1 MCVGTLKDAECENK
15 GGVIFIKLL
24 KNSFGHFMNQ
34 IDSSEQYFMGK
45 SVLGI
50 EYASRNILVAALY
63 IDSAFHVIDRSQK

>member
-1 MCVGTLKDAECENK
+1 MCVGTLAEEECENK
-15 GGVIFIKLL
+15 GGLVFVKLL

-45 SVLGI
+45 SVLGV
-50 EYASRNILVAALY
+50 EYSSKDILVACLV

>member
-1 MCVGTLKDAECENK
+1 MCVGTLMDAECENK

-34 IDSSEQYFMGK
+34 LDSSEQYFMGK

-50 EYASRNILVAALY
+50 EYASRNILVAALN